1 MSETPETSEP
11 IEEEKPSDES
21 KTEVTES
28 ADSETPLQEQP
39 ASESSSEPLSEEPTD
54 ETETSEP
61 PQPVEAGI
69 RSDESETEVTE
80 SADSETPVEKQPASE
95 SGSEPLSEEQIDEL
109 ENVDFPEASF
119 DMLLM
124 QHHTQAMLAMG
135 MIPDPASGQ
144 VIKNKSAA
152 KFHIDMLGIIQERT
166 KGNLNQGEEEAL
178 NGVLHN
184 LRMMFVE
191 INK

>member
-1 MSETPETSEP
+1 MSETPEAPEP
-11 IEEEKPSDES
+11 IEEEEETQIEEATGENTETIEAEDTSEEQASSETSDE
-21 KTEVTES
+21 
-28 ADSETPLQEQP
+28 L
-39 ASESSSEPLSEEPTD
+39 
-54 ETETSEP
+54 
-61 PQPVEAGI
+61 
-69 RSDESETEVTE
+69 
-80 SADSETPVEKQPASE
+80 
-95 SGSEPLSEEQIDEL
+95 LSEEQVDEL
-109 ENVDFPEASF
+109 ESVEFPEASF

-135 MIPDPASGQ
+135 MIPDPATGQ

-191 INK
+191 VNK

>member
-1 MSETPETSEP
+1 MSETPETPDPAESENQP
-11 IEEEKPSDES
+11 VES
-21 KTEVTES
+21 NTETI
-28 ADSETPLQEQP
+28 SETPNPDADEGVSQQSPE
-39 ASESSSEPLSEEPTD
+39 AEVESPPECSTAEEGQVD
-54 ETETSEP
+54 SGET
-61 PQPVEAGI
+61 VESQSAAT
-69 RSDESETEVTE
+69 ESE
-80 SADSETPVEKQPASE
+80 Q
-95 SGSEPLSEEQIDEL
+95 LSEEQVDEL
-109 ENVDFPEASF
+109 ENVEFPEASF

-135 MIPDPASGQ
+135 MIPDPATGQ

-191 INK
+191 VNK

>member
-1 MSETPETSEP
+1 MSETPEASEP
-11 IEEEKPSDES
+11 IEEETPIEESTAENTETPELEKTVEEQAVSDTSDE
-21 KTEVTES
+21 
-28 ADSETPLQEQP
+28 Q
-39 ASESSSEPLSEEPTD
+39 
-54 ETETSEP
+54 
-61 PQPVEAGI
+61 
-69 RSDESETEVTE
+69 
-80 SADSETPVEKQPASE
+80 
-95 SGSEPLSEEQIDEL
+95 LSEEQVDEL
-109 ENVDFPEASF
+109 ETVEFPEASF

-135 MIPDPASGQ
+135 MIPDPATGQ

-166 KGNLNQGEEEAL
+166 KDNLNQGEEDAL

-191 INK
+191 VNK

>member
-1 MSETPETSEP
+1 MSETPETP
-11 IEEEKPSDES
+11 
-21 KTEVTES
+21 
-28 ADSETPLQEQP
+28 
-39 ASESSSEPLSEEPTD
+39 EPT
-54 ETETSEP
+54 ENEN
-61 PQPVEAGI
+61 QPVESNAETTSETHSPNGNE
-69 RSDESETEVTE
+69 SVSQEAPAAEAESNSEHSTAEGVQQEADETVETGDSVESKATSTESE
-80 SADSETPVEKQPASE
+80 Q
-95 SGSEPLSEEQIDEL
+95 LSEEQVDEL
-109 ENVDFPEASF
+109 ENVEFPEASF

-135 MIPDPASGQ
+135 MIPDPATGQ

-191 INK
+191 VSK